1 MLFFEM
7 NISTDASDDDWAKVQ
22 EVLNAMRAT
31 RDFKR
36 ANEEGVDFNV
46 TKNGKEIQI
55 KVIGVAPS
63 KFLRRRCP

>member
-1 MLFFEM
+1 M

-22 EVLNAMRAT
+22 EVFNAMRAT

-46 TKNGKEIQI
+46 TKNGKWGQKSILPI
-55 KVIGVAPS
+55 LTHYIGAKV
-63 KFLRRRCP
+63 F